1 MRSREAFSTVLSFC
15 REKWCHMT
23 QEEKDDSYRMDE
35 NIAFGQLG

>member
-1 MRSREAFSTVLSFC
+1 MRPLTVVSVGSC
-15 REKWCHMT
+15 SEKWCHMT